1 MCSQFLPILRVT
13 VIYRGVK
20 MDRGDRKATAVVTSV
35 AGTSV
40 YQWCN
45 SLGAGLAIVDTLMPN
60 LNSVASSLRKILKE
74 G

>member
-1 MCSQFLPILRVT
+1 
-13 VIYRGVK
+13 